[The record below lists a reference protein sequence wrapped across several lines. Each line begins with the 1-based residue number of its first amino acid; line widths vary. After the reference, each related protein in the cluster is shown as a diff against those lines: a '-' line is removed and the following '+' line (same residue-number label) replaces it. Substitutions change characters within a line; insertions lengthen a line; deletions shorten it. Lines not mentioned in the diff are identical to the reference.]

1 MIRTPILPLARVLKA
16 RALGQGTDRLEAEG
30 RRARHE
36 MMRDQARHQAELR
49 LKILGVFAALG
60 FALIGIQMTALAATD
75 PAEPKARAST
85 SRIIAGRADIVDRKG
100 RILATNFETHSLY
113 SHPNEILEPE
123 RAAQELAKI
132 FPDLDAKDLAGRLA
146 SDRKFMWVK
155 RRISP
160 EQKQSVHDIGEPGL
174 HFGPRDMRLYP
185 NGALAAHILGGY
197 SYGREGVHSAEVI
210 GTAGVEKAFDDWLRD
225 PAQGGAPLQLSVD
238 LTIQD
243 IVEEVLAGGMM
254 LYNAKGA
261 SAVLM
266 DVQTG
271 EVLALASLPDFDP
284 NDRPRPLTQGD
295 QSDSVLFNRAVQG
308 VYELGSVFK
317 VFTIAQALDLGLVN
331 PSTKV
336 NTQGPLRAGK
346 FRIRDFH
353 NYGPELTA
361 RKVLIKSSNIGSA
374 RIAMQIGAERQR
386 AFLRQLGLMSPTSIE
401 LVEGPGAQPLYPS
414 DARWK
419 DLSTMTISYGHGIS
433 TSPLHLAAA
442 YATLANGGR
451 KIVPTLVKADRPQ
464 EGPQVIAQAAAQASV
479 QMLRDVVT
487 EGTASLARNTGYA
500 LAGKTGTADKPTP
513 LGGYYDD
520 RTLTTFA
527 SIFPAND
534 PKYTLIVTLDEPVDT
549 TGPEPRRTA
558 GWTAVPVAAEI
569 TRRVGPLL
577 GLDPVIDP
585 TAAAAITQAAK
596 RD

>member
-16 RALGQGTDRLEAEG
+16 RALGQGTDRLEADG

-132 FPDLDAKDLAGRLA
+132 FPDLDAEELAGRLA

-331 PSTKV
+331 PNTKV